1 MKFSVLVPVYNVK
14 PYLADCLDSIVN
26 QGYEDME
33 LIVVNDGSTDGSG
46 GICREYEKRFPG
58 RLRLIEQRNRGLLLA
73 RRAAIDVA
81 QGDYLIFV
89 DSDDALRAGAL
100 QVIDRLLSRTDVD
113 VLLFQASRSPLF
125 DVPYFNHEGLYK
137 DMVDGE
143 FVPKETMRK
152 QLALTHNV
160 NSMCAKA
167 IRRDCIDQGS
177 DYEEYE
183 GLQYGEDLLQMCPI
197 FNKAKSFAISS
208 EILYFYRDNGA
219 SISHHVNASRL
230 DDIRRVRTR
239 LASYVEK
246 WDSALLPFVYANDC
260 VEVFVYCVLCA
271 NRYDFLKAS
280 EAIDHARGF
289 EFFRN
294 SSAQGDLSQIA
305 LWKRVG
311 VRLLQKGSIRFF
323 IVIYHTL
330 FLILRAL
337 KSGIAARYL

>member
-14 PYLADCLDSIVN
+14 PYLAECLDSILN

-33 LIVVNDGSTDGSG
+33 LIIVNDGSTDGSEE
-46 GICREYEKRFPG
+46 ICREYEKRFPG

-89 DSDDALRAGAL
+89 DSDDALRADAL
-100 QVIDRLLSRTDVD
+100 HVIDRHLSRTDVD

-125 DVPYFNHEGLYK
+125 DVPYFNHEGLYE

-143 FVPKETMRK
+143 FVPNETIRK

-160 NSMCAKA
+160 NSMWAKA
-167 IRRDCIDQGS
+167 IRRDCIGQGS

-197 FNKAKSFAISS
+197 FDDAKSFAISS

-219 SISHHVNASRL
+219 SISHHVSFSRL
-230 DDIRRVRTR
+230 EDIGEARSR
-239 LASYVEK
+239 LAFYVKK
-246 WDSALLPFVYANDC
+246 WNSALLPYVYANDC
-260 VEVFVYCVLCA
+260 VELFTYCLLCA
-271 NRYDFLKAS
+271 NRLPRLDALREIGHAMELDQFSRSFINANYAYIPFWKRIGIDWIGRGHIKLFISLYSLVFHFLFLVMPSKAS
-280 EAIDHARGF
+280 
-289 EFFRN
+289 
-294 SSAQGDLSQIA
+294 
-305 LWKRVG
+305 
-311 VRLLQKGSIRFF
+311 
-323 IVIYHTL
+323 
-330 FLILRAL
+330 
-337 KSGIAARYL
+337 RYL

>member
-14 PYLADCLDSIVN
+14 PYLADCLDSILN

-125 DVPYFNHEGLYK
+125 DVPYFNHEGLYE

-160 NSMCAKA
+160 NSMWAKA

-208 EILYFYRDNGA
+208 EILYYYRDNGA

-230 DDIRRVRTR
+230 DNIRRVRTR
-239 LASYVEK
+239 LASFVEK
-246 WDSALLPFVYANDC
+246 WDSALLSFVYANDC
-260 VEVFVYCVLCA
+260 VELFTYCLLCA
-271 NRYDFLKAS
+271 NRLSRLDAVQEIGRAIESDHFTHSFVNANFSIIPFWKRIGINWIARGHIERFISLYSLAFHVLFRAMPSKAS
-280 EAIDHARGF
+280 
-289 EFFRN
+289 
-294 SSAQGDLSQIA
+294 
-305 LWKRVG
+305 
-311 VRLLQKGSIRFF
+311 
-323 IVIYHTL
+323 
-330 FLILRAL
+330 
-337 KSGIAARYL
+337 RYL